1 MAGMDDVAALVLAAG
16 LSRRMGQPKMLLPWG
31 PRTVLGQVLYVLE
44 EAGVRRRWVIG
55 GAAYERIAEIAH
67 RAGAECLYN
76 AQYAEGEMLLSI
88 QLGLRALE
96 GEPRIQAAL
105 ICLGDQPQIE
115 VQVVRRLLQEWEAQ
129 RALLLVPSYQG
140 RRGHPWLIARPLWA
154 ALLELQP
161 PQTARHFLRLHAAQ
175 VHEVAVETDS
185 ILQDIDTPQEYE
197 RFRPRE

>member
-1 MAGMDDVAALVLAAG
+1 MAGMDEVAALVLAAG

-31 PRTVLGQVLYVLE
+31 SRTVLGQVLYVLE
-44 EAGVRRRWVIG
+44 AAGVRQRWVIG
-55 GAAYERIAEIAH
+55 GAAYERIVEIAH
-67 RAGAECLYN
+67 QAGAECLYN

-96 GEPRIQAAL
+96 GEPHIQAAL

-115 VQVVRRLLQEWEAQ
+115 AQVVRRLLQEWEAL
-129 RALLLVPSYQG
+129 RAPLLVPSYQG

-161 PQTARHFLRLHAAQ
+161 PQTARHFLRAHAAQ
-175 VHEVAVETDS
+175 IQEVAVETDS

>member
-1 MAGMDDVAALVLAAG
+1 MAGMDEVAAVVLAAG

-31 PRTVLGQVLYVLE
+31 SRTVLGQVLYVLE

-96 GEPRIQAAL
+96 GEPHIQAAL

-115 VQVVRRLLQEWEAQ
+115 VQVVRRLLQEWEA
-129 RALLLVPSYQG
+129 RRPRLLVPSYQG

-154 ALLELQP
+154 AFLELQP
-161 PQTARHFLRLHAAQ
+161 PQTARHFLHAHATQ
-175 VHEVAVETDS
+175 IHEVVVETDS